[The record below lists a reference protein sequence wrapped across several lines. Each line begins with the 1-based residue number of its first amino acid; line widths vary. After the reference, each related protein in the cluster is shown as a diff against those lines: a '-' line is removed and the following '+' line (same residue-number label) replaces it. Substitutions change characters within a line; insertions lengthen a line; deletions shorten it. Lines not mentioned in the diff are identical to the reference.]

1 MKKSIR
7 YLAAFLCAVLS
18 LFFFVPSV
26 YAADPPEVKGVR
38 SVILYNVENDKII
51 YSLNAEEKVF
61 PASSVKMMTAIVAYR
76 ALADRLEETVT
87 ITSRMLDGVAGYR
100 IGLLAGEQVK
110 IESLFYAMLLRGSND
125 SANVLAHLVSGST
138 EAFLEEMNAY
148 AKKIGAEN
156 TVYYNTGGMHVEQMV
171 TTAEDTLKVALE
183 FASEEKL
190 LEMSSV
196 TKYVF
201 PPSNKSNQFT
211 VYNRNHLVSRYQE
224 TKYYYELARGMNYG
238 STEEGG
244 STCCSM
250 ASRGGLT
257 YVCVVLGG
265 SEDTATGTDHA
276 LSTAGELLKY
286 GIEGFGYADVI
297 DTQKPVCEIGV
308 TLSATVDHVMLY
320 PRNGLSVYLPSDV
333 DVNEDITTSMR
344 LSADTLA
351 APVVKGDVVGYLNVY
366 YGEEQIG
373 TVELITGDEVERN
386 GFLYTLEVIKEY
398 SRSRFFRATAISAVV
413 LTVIY
418 VFASAAVRRRQ
429 ARKNRRYRF

>member
-1 MKKSIR
+1 MKKGIR
-7 YLAAFLCAVLS
+7 YTAAFLCAVLS
-18 LFFFVPSV
+18 LLFFVPSV

-76 ALADRLEETVT
+76 ALADRLEESIT
-87 ITSRMLDGVAGYR
+87 ITREMLDGVSGYR

-138 EAFLEEMNAY
+138 AAFLEEMNAY

-190 LEMSSV
+190 VEMSSV

-265 SEDTATGTDHA
+265 SEDAATGTDYA
-276 LSTAGELLKY
+276 LSTAGELLAY

-297 DTQKPVCEIGV
+297 DTKKPVCEIGV

-320 PRNGLSVYLPSDV
+320 PKNGLSVYLPSDIDV
-333 DVNEDITTSMR
+333 DKDITTSMR

-351 APVVKGDVVGYLNVY
+351 APVEKGAVVGYLNVY
-366 YGEEQIG
+366 YGDEQIG
-373 TVELITGDEVERN
+373 SVELITGDEVERN
-386 GFLYTLEVIKEY
+386 SFLYTLELIKEY
-398 SRSRFFRATAISAVV
+398 SKSRFFRATAIC
-413 LTVIY
+413 
-418 VFASAAVRRRQ
+418 
-429 ARKNRRYRF
+429 